1 MADAGGKAGRD
12 SSGAN
17 SGRAN
22 ADAAVPAADADD
34 AATRPPWGGVG
45 RVGTL
50 ALIGAVSKL
59 YLHVLNST
67 SITGEEAFHK
77 AALERDPQQGLI
89 TVSNHTR
96 SGTRASPLWWSTVM
110 SCSRCASPLASQPAE

>member
-1 MADAGGKAGRD
+1 MAAADGGTSRD
-12 SSGAN
+12 SSSAN
-17 SGRAN
+17 SRRVGT
-22 ADAAVPAADADD
+22 DAAVPAADADD
-34 AATRPPWGGVG
+34 ATTRPPWGGLG

-67 SITGEEAFHK
+67 SIMGEEAFHK

-96 SGTRASPLWWSTVM
+96 
-110 SCSRCASPLASQPAE
+110 

>member
-1 MADAGGKAGRD
+1 MAAAGGGNSRD
-12 SSGAN
+12 SSDISSAGA
-17 SGRAN
+17 AM
-22 ADAAVPAADADD
+22 AAADADD
-34 AATRPPWGGVG
+34 SATRPPWGGIG

-67 SITGEEAFHK
+67 SITGAEAFHK
-77 AALERDPQQGLI
+77 AVLERDPQQGLV

-96 SGTRASPLWWSTVM
+96 WIGSLSAARALHRHTMLVI
-110 SCSRCASPLASQPAE
+110 CSLPCGVP

>member
-1 MADAGGKAGRD
+1 M
-12 SSGAN
+12 
-17 SGRAN
+17 
-22 ADAAVPAADADD
+22 PADADD

-67 SITGEEAFHK
+67 SITGADAFHK

-96 SGTRASPLWWSTVM
+96 
-110 SCSRCASPLASQPAE
+110 